1 MSTYT
6 GYIYCITNSVNG
18 KQYVG
23 QTNTTVKRRYG
34 EHIRCAKS
42 EQGTTSLLYRA
53 MQKYGID
60 SFSVETLEVISADT
74 REDLK
79 SVLNDREIFHVADR
93 NTYKPYG
100 YNMTAGG
107 FAFADHVMR
116 AVYKVDADGNVIA
129 YYESMA
135 DAELKHGFPAGSIN
149 RAFEYTSHYANGW
162 YWYDAK
168 DATFNI
174 GDNIG
179 KQKSQLTPVYCFT
192 LDGVLHKEFSSIKD
206 AEGDTGVNHSHIC
219 STCNGQRQSA
229 GGYLWSYSKTPPTY
243 VSRQKDHKNIAVVQ
257 LTADGVIVREYP
269 SATAAA
275 NELGLQQSL
284 ISACCNGRRKST
296 GGYRWAF
303 VM

>member
-1 MSTYT
+1 MIYT
-6 GYIYCITNSVNG
+6 GYIYCITNCING

-42 EQGTTSLLYRA
+42 GQNTTSLLYKA
-53 MQKYGID
+53 MQKYGVD
-60 SFSVETLEVISADT
+60 NFLVETLETVSADT
-74 REDLK
+74 RESLK
-79 SVLNDREIFHVADR
+79 SILNDREIFHVADK

-116 AVYKVDADGNVIA
+116 AVYKVDSDGNVIA
-129 YYESMA
+129 RYESMA
-135 DAELKHGFPAGSIN
+135 DAEFKHQLPYGSIN
-149 RAFEYTSHYANGW
+149 RAFEYSNHYANGW
-162 YWYDAK
+162 YWYDATE
-168 DATFNI
+168 AEFGI

-179 KQKSQLTPVYCFT
+179 KQKSYTTPVYCFDLT
-192 LDGVLHKEFSSIKD
+192 GVLHKEFISVKA
-206 AEGDTGVNHSHIC
+206 AEDTTGINHSHIC
-219 STCNGQRQSA
+219 AACNGNRKSA
-229 GGYLWSYSKTPPTY
+229 GGYLWSYFNKPPTY
-243 VSRQKDHKNIAVVQ
+243 ESRQKDHKNVAVVQ
-257 LTADGVIVREYP
+257 LSMDGEFIKEYA
-269 SATAAA
+269 SATTAA

-303 VM
+303 IM